1 MTNYKNCLF
10 AFAEIVLKPSYSFKV
25 KVVGRLVEKE
35 VIRLTV
41 KSASKK
47 NTHFLLTTQFAHEFI
62 VKVFLDAKTTE
73 QHSCIALSIPSFH
86 FCKLILKFG
95 YSITIFIIEVRLSVK
110 SILLFH
116 DSPKDAVTHKNS
128 IHNCILVK
136 SKVVLTKY

>member
-1 MTNYKNCLF
+1 M
-10 AFAEIVLKPSYSFKV
+10 
-25 KVVGRLVEKE
+25 
-35 VIRLTV
+35 
-41 KSASKK
+41 
-47 NTHFLLTTQFAHEFI
+47 
-62 VKVFLDAKTTE
+62 KVFLDAKTTE

-128 IHNCILVK
+128 IHNGVLVK